1 MLRDHAGHRLLTHH
15 QSNRGVMLTEK
26 QETCF
31 LLEHWRVNVAARQLE
46 SEECTVPLEPL
57 VMAILHYLC
66 THPMEIVS
74 SETLLAECWG
84 NTAAGDN
91 PVHKAIA
98 VLRKALGDSSRSPR
112 YIETI
117 RMRGYRLV
125 ARVQLLSE
133 YGPRDYLDAWGR
145 GSPFMGLASFDSQ
158 HAGVFFG
165 RDGAIAELYER
176 LAQQLSRGF
185 PMVVVLG
192 ASGSGK
198 TSLVQAGLIPLLQ
211 QKRAL
216 RSAELAISSYAVLD
230 LADSEREDLFC
241 LMAGSMLDWDSD
253 GQAILSGYSIDGL
266 ATQLRDDMPGVI
278 RHLRLGLA
286 PLREQSAMPLLVLDS
301 LESLFTK
308 APPSVLEPWLVALG
322 DLIRS
327 RLILVIALCRNDF
340 YASLT
345 QHPIFMEDKTAQA
358 HMDLLPPNFEALAQ
372 IVRLPA
378 QAAGLHYGRNP
389 SGLQRLDDRIC
400 GDALHAR
407 DSLPL
412 LQYTLQTLYEAQ
424 EPGGLLSWAAYDA
437 LGGIEGAIT
446 TRAEAILNSLP
457 EAQQNAFPLLL
468 PKLISTSAADT
479 TPTARWCAH
488 AELQSAIEQ
497 SLVEALVEAR
507 LLTTAQYHG
516 ARSFRLAH
524 EALLRRWQ
532 RITNWLNQHKSA
544 LIIRDELSSWVNR
557 WLAAERAKAFLL
569 PNGQTLWKAQSTKEQ
584 FPFLFTGEMGEYL
597 SLSCSSIQRRDWLR
611 RSAAFG
617 AICLTVLAVLAAVRY
632 ARVAEMAEHREW
644 QSRRLS
650 SFMLGELAD
659 RLRPIGKLDLLESV
673 GDEGLSVL
681 GALPTEN
688 EAPQDVL
695 QRAKSLVVIAEVH
708 STRGKGSIATAIRSL
723 DEADRLLALLEAR
736 QGILLGDYYKI
747 LGASAFW
754 RGQIAFDQGNLP
766 EAEKAMLAYRDA
778 SLRWQKAKPDDRDA
792 GKELGFALNSLGSIA
807 VRGMRWEEAG
817 RYFESALAAKQ
828 AALAAQ
834 PGDAE
839 LIHGVVNAQSW
850 LSQSKHALGQDEQA
864 LALSDAAL
872 KLEAS
877 LYQSKPDEKMRL
889 HELAVLHVRRSE
901 ALTGL
906 GRYDEAITALEQG
919 RAWLTQA
926 VENDSH
932 NLRWRAER
940 VHLAA
945 GLLLIRLEKDPALPA
960 RPELGIL
967 NALINTEAE
976 ALDKQA
982 RLKKETLIR
991 MGIIEAG
998 VGLHERRWD
1007 LAKER
1012 IDTASKLMDELLR
1025 QSNPSWQNIEL
1036 IARLALLHKQW
1047 LMQASA
1053 PVQAVDDACQ
1063 QLQIR
1068 RGTMAPLANA
1078 AIVIKARNAVSPCL
1092 EKPPFVQTNGLE

>member
-1 MLRDHAGHRLLTHH
+1 M
-15 QSNRGVMLTEK
+15 
-26 QETCF
+26 
-31 LLEHWRVNVAARQLE
+31 AARQLE
-46 SEECTVPLEPL
+46 SEEGTVPLEPL
-57 VMAILHYLC
+57 VMAILNYLC
-66 THPMEIVS
+66 SHPMEMVS
-74 SETLLAECWG
+74 SDTLLAECWG

-125 ARVQLLSE
+125 GRVQLLSE
-133 YGPRDYLDAWGR
+133 YGPRDNLDAWGR
-145 GSPFMGLASFDSQ
+145 GSPFMGLASFDAQ

-165 RDGAIAELYER
+165 RDRAIAELYER
-176 LAQQLSRGF
+176 LAHQLSRGF

-211 QKRAL
+211 QKRAM
-216 RSAELAISSYAVLD
+216 RSAELAISSYSVLD
-230 LADSEREDLFC
+230 LADSEHEDLFR
-241 LMAGSMLDWDSD
+241 LMAGGMLDWDHD

-266 ATQLRDDMPGVI
+266 AQQLRNDMPTVI
-278 RHLRLGLA
+278 QHLQLGLA
-286 PLREQSAMPLLVLDS
+286 SFADERSPPLLVLDS

-308 APPSVLEPWLVALG
+308 APPSVLAPWLVTLG

-340 YASLT
+340 YANLT

-358 HMDLLPPNFEALAQ
+358 HMDLLPPDFEALAQ

-378 QAAGLHYGRNP
+378 QAAGLHYGRDP

-407 DSLPL
+407 DALPL

-457 EAQQNAFPLLL
+457 ETQQNAFPLLL
-468 PKLISTSAADT
+468 PRLISTSTTDT

-488 AELQSAIEQ
+488 AELQSTIEQ

-544 LIIRDELSSWVNR
+544 LIIRDELSGWVSR
-557 WLAAERAKAFLL
+557 WLAAERARAFLL

-584 FPFLFTGEMGEYL
+584 FPFLFSGEMGEYL
-597 SLSCSSIQRRDWLR
+597 RLSYSSIQRREWLR
-611 RSAAFG
+611 RSVAFG
-617 AICLTVLAVLAAVRY
+617 AICLTMLAVLAAMRY
-632 ARVAEMAEHREW
+632 ARVAERAEHREW

-659 RLRPIGKLDLLESV
+659 RLRPIGKLDLLQSV
-673 GDEGLSVL
+673 GNEGLAVL
-681 GALPTEN
+681 GALPMEN

-708 STRGKGSIATAIRSL
+708 STRGKGSIPTAIRSL
-723 DEADRLLALLEAR
+723 DEADRLLALLEAKES
-736 QGILLGDYYKI
+736 ILLGEYYKI

-754 RGQIAFDQGNLP
+754 RGQIAFDQGQLQ

-778 SLRWQKAKPDDRDA
+778 SLRWQKARPDDREA

-807 VRGMRWEEAG
+807 VHGMRWNEAG
-817 RYFESALAAKQ
+817 RYFELALAAKQ
-828 AALAAQ
+828 AALASR

-850 LSQSKHALGQDEQA
+850 LSQSKHALGQDGQA

-872 KLEAS
+872 KLELG
-877 LYQSKPDEKMRL
+877 LYQAKPDEKMRL
-889 HELAVLHVRRSE
+889 HELAVMHVRRAE

-906 GRYDEAITALEQG
+906 GRYDEAISALEQSTVLL
-919 RAWLTQA
+919 AQA
-926 VENDSH
+926 VENDRH

-945 GLLLIRLEKDPALPA
+945 GLLLVRQEKDPTRQLHS
-960 RPELGIL
+960 ELERL
-967 NALINTEAE
+967 NDLIGSETEALE
-976 ALDKQA
+976 KQA

-991 MGIIEAG
+991 MGVVQAG
-998 VGLHERRWD
+998 IGLQEKRWD
-1007 LAKER
+1007 FAKEQ
-1012 IDTASKLMDELLR
+1012 IDTTSKMMDELQR
-1025 QSNPSWQNIEL
+1025 QSNPGWQNMEMM
-1036 IARLALLHKQW
+1036 ARLALLHKQW
-1047 LMQASA
+1047 LRQAPASA
-1053 PVQAVDDACQ
+1053 QAAGESCQ
-1063 QLQIR
+1063 QIHAQDR
-1068 RGTMAPLANA
+1068 QMAPMGNA
-1078 AIVIKARNAVSPCL
+1078 AIVLKARNAVSPCL
-1092 EKPPFVQTNGLE
+1092 EKSSFVQTKGLE